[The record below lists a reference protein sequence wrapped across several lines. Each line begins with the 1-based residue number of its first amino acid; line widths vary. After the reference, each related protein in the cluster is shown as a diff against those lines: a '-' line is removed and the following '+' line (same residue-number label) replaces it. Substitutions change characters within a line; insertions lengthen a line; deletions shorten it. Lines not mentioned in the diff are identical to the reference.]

1 MGDVELSDVETAERR
16 SEIIVCAEAEQA
28 TRRACH
34 DQINAS
40 CLDRLAHVAKPADR
54 ADHFSAVGRSGDYL
68 DRVEPNDW
76 PARCPGRTA
85 CRRNTRAG
93 RAERIELGS
102 VDRAD
107 LSPNIAHDL
116 VNTVDSDQGRPTP
129 GAHRPSEHTGNSR
142 R

>member
-1 MGDVELSDVETAERR
+1 MGYVELSDVETAERR
-16 SEIIVCAEAEQA
+16 SEIIVCAEAEHA

-85 CRRNTRAG
+85 GRRNTRAG
-93 RAERIELGS
+93 PETGRTS
-102 VDRAD
+102 VREKVGTD
-107 LSPNIAHDL
+107 
-116 VNTVDSDQGRPTP
+116 
-129 GAHRPSEHTGNSR
+129 
-142 R
+142 